1 MRDFR
6 DAKAMAQTL
15 RDTLKAKSVSLTHS
29 ESLEIVAKT
38 LGFHDW
44 NVLSAAIQSS
54 QPPASASTP
63 DAPPLSAFAT
73 GVPVVPMRDVVFFPQ
88 MVTPIFVGR
97 EKTRRA
103 IESALA
109 HDGRLAVLT
118 QRRMADDDPG
128 FDDLYTIG
136 VTASIISRQEM
147 PNGNLKCKVSCLER
161 VRVLRPLES
170 EFLIAE
176 VEPVAGKRASDVD
189 TFRLAAQL
197 MEAYR
202 AYAKVPKPQ
211 ALYRYSGEPEV
222 LANVVAQLITDDIER
237 LQQLLETDDVVV
249 ALETVLGWMK
259 EQAAA

>member
-6 DAKAMAQTL
+6 DAKAMALTL
-15 RDTLKAKSVSLTHS
+15 RDALKSRSVTLTHS
-29 ESLEIVAKT
+29 ESLEIVART

-54 QPPASASTP
+54 PPSAP
-63 DAPPLSAFAT
+63 NAPLRTAVA
-73 GVPVVPMRDVVFFPQ
+73 GLPVTPMRDVVFFPQ

-109 HDGRLAVLT
+109 GDGRLAVLT
-118 QRRMADDDPG
+118 QRRMDSDDPG
-128 FDDLYTIG
+128 FDDLYAVG
-136 VTASIISRQEM
+136 VTASIISHHAL

-161 VRVLRPLES
+161 VRVVRPLGGDFLAA
-170 EFLIAE
+170 EF
-176 VEPVAGKRASDVD
+176 EPVDDVRASDAD

-202 AYAKVPKPQ
+202 AYAKVPRPQ
-211 ALYRYSGEPEV
+211 ALARYSGEPAV
-222 LANVVAQLITDDIER
+222 LAAFVAQLITDDIEK
-237 LQQLLETDDVVV
+237 LQQLLEINDAVV
-249 ALETVLGWMK
+249 ALETVMSWMN
-259 EQAAA
+259 ERVAA